1 MGAWSISAPP
11 FKTFQGL
18 DHPGRRPGRQ
28 QGRCAQTGKNGI
40 QNIIANNCG
49 RGQSVNTRPSGKG
62 NPTHTHKTTR
72 AARSHTNSHTSG
84 HFGDWSRSTWW
95 EFRIEQKTIF
105 TMAVKRRPFLTR
117 APMPSTLPRS
127 AITAPRR
134 RSHSCAL
141 DARLSPTVGLFGA
154 HSTPKMGRPCN
165 KDYRLS
171 ETHTQTRM

>member
-1 MGAWSISAPP
+1 MGACSISSPP

-95 EFRIEQKTIF
+95 EFRIEQKNYFYNGIF
-105 TMAVKRRPFLTR
+105 VKRRPLLTILLSYYSE
-117 APMPSTLPRS
+117 PSRLPRVWFCRGLWRCS
-127 AITAPRR
+127 FNKQIQN
-134 RSHSCAL
+134 
-141 DARLSPTVGLFGA
+141 LS
-154 HSTPKMGRPCN
+154 
-165 KDYRLS
+165 
-171 ETHTQTRM
+171 

>member
-95 EFRIEQKTIF
+95 EFRIEQKNYFYNGILCSKTSTSLDEGTAAFHAPAQCDNCSKAQKPLVCARCKTF
-105 TMAVKRRPFLTR
+105 TYCWTVRCTQHTENGA
-117 APMPSTLPRS
+117 
-127 AITAPRR
+127 
-134 RSHSCAL
+134 AL
-141 DARLSPTVGLFGA
+141 
-154 HSTPKMGRPCN
+154 
-165 KDYRLS
+165 
-171 ETHTQTRM
+171 Q